1 MPDLAVNYAG
11 LTGDV
16 TRLLARSLSGGAA
29 PRGAVARGFP
39 VGRALPT
46 PQVSRT
52 IKWYGK

>member
-52 IKWYGK
+52 SKWYGK